1 MKFYMLASGSKGNAF
16 ILEKQNTKILIDC
29 GTTKKYLMNS
39 FDVLNIE
46 PRELNSIFITHN
58 HVDHIRQ
65 IKSFQNHPRVYA
77 PEPLDIHHEI
87 VFPYQSFQVEN
98 FNILPLP
105 TSHDAESSVG
115 YVIQDNEHKLVYM
128 TDTGYVKSSHLEYMK
143 DADYIILESNHD
155 PDLLMKTKRP
165 YFVKQRILSDSGHLS
180 NDHAGQVLSQIVTSK
195 TKEIVLAHLSEEGNT
210 ENLAL
215 STVRK
220 YLNGYGGKLKVG
232 KQYEIVSSE

>member
-1 MKFYMLASGSKGNAF
+1 MLASGSKGNAF

-39 FDVLNIE
+39 LEMLKMNQSDFESV
-46 PRELNSIFITHN
+46 FITHN
-58 HVDHIRQ
+58 HIDHVRQ
-65 IKSFQNHPRVYA
+65 IKLFQNHPEVYT
-77 PEPLDIHHEI
+77 PEPLDIQHKI
-87 VFPYQSFQVEN
+87 VLPYQAFQLGKFKV
-98 FNILPLP
+98 IPLP
-105 TSHDAESSVG
+105 TSHDAKSSVG
-115 YVIQDNEHKLVYM
+115 YVIQDDDQKLVYM
-128 TDTGYVKSSHLEYMK
+128 TDTGYVKTSHLQYMK

-155 PDLLMKTKRP
+155 PDLLMKTRRP

-210 ENLAL
+210 ESLAL
-215 STVRK
+215 NTVSK
-220 YLNGYGGKLKVG
+220 YLNGYRGKLKVG